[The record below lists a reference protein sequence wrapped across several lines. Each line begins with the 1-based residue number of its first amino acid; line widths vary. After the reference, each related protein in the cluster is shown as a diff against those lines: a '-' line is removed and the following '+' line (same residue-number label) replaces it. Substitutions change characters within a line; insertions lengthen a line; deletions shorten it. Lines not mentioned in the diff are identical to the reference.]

1 MRLQI
6 LYSRYKLSYVFVCS
20 VPDGE
25 VLYFAREE
33 KGHEGVKGTVTE
45 DYQRIIVHDYDR
57 NLL

>member
-1 MRLQI
+1 M
-6 LYSRYKLSYVFVCS
+6 YSRYKLSYVFVCS

-45 DYQRIIVHDYDR
+45 DYQGIIVHDHDR